1 MQQTSNIT
9 RRGVQRVPNSGEGDA
24 AREPGEPVRV
34 AFLLVPQFPLMGF
47 SSAIEPLRSANL
59 VSGTTLYEWHLTSL
73 DGQPVVASNG
83 ISIPVAGSLEML
95 ARPDMLVVCVGLEP
109 LAYATDRRLLHPLR
123 ALSRH
128 GCRIGAISGGSF
140 VLAEAGLLVN
150 RRATVHWQ
158 YLDLFRLRY
167 PTLEVRQDLYV
178 VDRDVFTCSG
188 GTAAMDLMLY
198 FVGEQC
204 GAEVALA
211 VAEQFIHP
219 QIRPHKE
226 RQRMDRHA
234 RYQVRNP
241 RLVSVIEMME
251 GSLAEPMS
259 LQRIADR
266 AGLSTRQMQRLFHE
280 HIGKAPAPFYLQLR
294 LERARTLILETT
306 RAIGEVALECGFTST
321 SHFCNAY
328 KRVLGRTP
336 SDERRHLRRRA
347 THEAAPAP
355 SPQPTT

>member
-1 MQQTSNIT
+1 MQQTPNIT
-9 RRGVQRVPNSGEGDA
+9 RRGVQRFPGSIEGDA
-24 AREPGEPVRV
+24 ARAPGEPVRV
-34 AFLLVPQFPLMGF
+34 AFLLVPQFSLMGF
-47 SSAIEPLRSANL
+47 SAAIEPLRSANL
-59 VSGTTLYEWHLTSL
+59 VRGTTLYEWQLVSL

-83 ISIPVAGSLEML
+83 ISVAVSTSLESL
-95 ARPDMLVVCVGLEP
+95 NGPDMLVVCVGLEP
-109 LAYATDRRLLHPLR
+109 LAYAADRRLLHPLR
-123 ALSRH
+123 ALARH

-140 VLAEAGLLVN
+140 VLAEAGLLSG

-158 YLDLFRLRY
+158 YLDLFRMRY
-167 PTLEVRQDLYV
+167 PTLEVSQDLYV

-198 FVGEQC
+198 FVGEQY
-204 GAEVALA
+204 GADLALA

-219 QIRPHKE
+219 QIRPQKD
-226 RQRMDRHA
+226 RQRMERHA
-234 RYQVRNP
+234 RYQVANP

-251 GSLAEPMS
+251 GSLADPMS

-266 AGLSTRQMQRLFHE
+266 AGLSTRQMQRLFHQ

-306 RAIGEVALECGFTST
+306 RPIGEVALECGFTST

-347 THEAAPAP
+347 AVDSAAAQ
-355 SPQPTT
+355 SPPPPP